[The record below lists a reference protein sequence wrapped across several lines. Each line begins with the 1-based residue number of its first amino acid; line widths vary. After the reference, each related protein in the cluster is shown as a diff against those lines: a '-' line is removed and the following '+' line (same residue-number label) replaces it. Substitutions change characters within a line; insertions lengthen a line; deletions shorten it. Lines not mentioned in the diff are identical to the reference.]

1 MKYSPQL
8 DGLRGVAIVI
18 VMIFHAGVPY
28 FNGGFIGVD
37 IFFVLSGFLITLLL
51 LQEHEKNHSVSL
63 KNFYARR
70 ILRLAPALF
79 LLLFAFCLYSLI
91 WVDKTKATSNYID
104 ALISLLYLSNW
115 SRAMSIHPPDFL
127 GHTWSLSIEEQF
139 YFLWPLTLLAMLSLL
154 KNLKYVFALTAL
166 LAVSSWFLRIYLSL
180 NGATIERMYNGLDT
194 RADALMVGC
203 ALAVLLQQWHKK
215 GTNIHHFRRLISFGA
230 MLACACLIMIVYKGN
245 WRDTYMYHFGFF
257 AIEIF
262 VAVLLV
268 EILTNPKGL
277 LSMLLSR
284 KWIVW
289 IGSIS
294 YGLYLWHYPIFRV
307 LRNYGADTLTVVIA
321 GFPTTF
327 IVAVISY
334 YALERPMLRFKYYFL
349 DRHID
354 HRMPEVV
361 LGGGRST

>member
-28 FNGGFIGVD
+28 FEGGFIGVD

-51 LQEHEKNHSVSL
+51 LQEHEKYQSVSL

-79 LLLFAFCLYSLI
+79 LLLFTFCVYSFI
-91 WVDKTKATSNYID
+91 WIDEAKATSNYID
-104 ALISLLYLSNW
+104 ALISLFYLSNW

-139 YFLWPLTLLAMLSLL
+139 YFLWPLTLLAMLSLS
-154 KNLKYVFALTAL
+154 KRLKYVFAMTAL
-166 LAVSSWFLRIYLSL
+166 LAVSSWFLRIYMSL
-180 NGATIERMYNGLDT
+180 NGATVERLYNGLDT

-203 ALAVLLQQWHKK
+203 ALAVLFHQWHEK
-215 GTNIHHFRRLISFGA
+215 GIDLCRFRRWISFGA
-230 MLACACLIMIVYKGN
+230 MLASICLLIIVYRGN
-245 WRDTYMYHFGFF
+245 WRDTYMYYFGFF
-257 AIEIF
+257 AVEIF

-277 LSMLLSR
+277 FCVLLSK
-284 KWIVW
+284 KWLVW

-294 YGLYLWHYPIFRV
+294 YGLYLWHYPIFHV
-307 LRNYGADTLTVVIA
+307 LRGYGAGTWTVVFA
-321 GFPTTF
+321 GFAITF
-327 IVAVISY
+327 CVAVISY
-334 YALERPMLRFKYYFL
+334 YALERPMLRFRRYFL
-349 DRHID
+349 HKPPN
-354 HRMPEVV
+354 HRMTRAV
-361 LGGGRST
+361 LGGG